1 MTAIM
6 ALGEKFAAI
15 WPQLGCGGVTV
26 VSKACGLSRVTITKA
41 LEELAAAA
49 LETGR
54 IRKPG
59 GCCRSLIDQDPGL
72 LESLEALEEPLSLGS
87 SGLPLLTDYLLL
99 ADLVMLDP
107 WLEETAVPHVLD
119 VGSLQTCHSDS
130 LLER

>member
-1 MTAIM
+1 M
-6 ALGEKFAAI
+6 
-15 WPQLGCGGVTV
+15 
-26 VSKACGLSRVTITKA
+26 TITKA
-41 LEELAAAA
+41 LEELEAAP

-59 GCCRSLIDQDPGL
+59 GGCRSLIDQDPGL
-72 LESLEALEEPLSLGS
+72 MESLEALMEPLSLGS

-99 ADLVMLDP
+99 ADLVMLNP
-107 WLEETAVPHVLD
+107 WLEETAVRRVLD